1 MALKP
6 SSFSFGTNHPA
17 FSGQM
22 AKPTPPATA
31 GMDSPM
37 GPGPNAP
44 NQSWARPVVPPT
56 LPLPAPVMFPPA
68 QPQPAAPAGMP
79 PANAPRGGDPVAD
92 FLKNILGP
100 FIQQQ
105 GQQQGQQNVA
115 NNQFRNDAAF
125 GRRLGM
131 DGRPEQA
138 PLPIEGRSPTD
149 VIARERATFG
159 GQSFTVGD
167 RSAPQGS
174 AWANMQPGPQHF
186 STNYTPDQSAP
197 QTTWGSPVY
206 RAQNPN
212 FNMFSDA
219 NFEQQNVAQNP
230 MPQRAYATFNDPAAA
245 RHIQGMGWNM
255 FPR

>member
-1 MALKP
+1 MAAKISP
-6 SSFSFGTNHPA
+6 SSFSFGTNHPT

-22 AKPTPPATA
+22 VKPTPPATA

-68 QPQPAAPAGMP
+68 QPQPVAPPGMP
-79 PANAPRGGDPVAD
+79 PANAPGGGGIDD

-138 PLPIEGRSPTD
+138 PLPIEGRSPAD

-159 GQSFTVGD
+159 GQSFTAGD

-174 AWANMQPGPQHF
+174 AWANMQPGQQHF
-186 STNYTPDQSAP
+186 SMNPVMP
-197 QTTWGSPVY
+197 QQGGDVASWGSPVF
-206 RAQNPN
+206 RAQNPG
-212 FNMFSDA
+212 FNPF
-219 NFEQQNVAQNP
+219 QQQ
-230 MPQRAYATFNDPAAA
+230 AYATYTNHP
-245 RHIQGMGWNM
+245 GMVRSM
-255 FPR
+255 F